1 MPSHPDKSAFLRYIN
16 GTASAVE
23 AAAVRAWLTEPT
35 NQFLARHWMEEH
47 WHSFDATSVASAAE
61 PDYEVLLQTLHQ
73 RLQFTP
79 EAAADQEDDTTSL
92 RPRSQWRYWAAAA
105 ATAALVTAGGAL
117 WWQQQNPAG
126 PLTYAT
132 TYGQTRTLHLP
143 DGSAVTLNGNSTL
156 RYAPA
161 PASGQPREVWLDGE
175 AFFAV
180 RHTPSNQRFIVHTT
194 AGFNVEV
201 LGTQFTVFRRRQEA
215 RVVLLSGKV
224 RVDFEDS
231 TRADLLMKPGELVQ
245 TQDDQPRALVHKP
258 VHTAAYASWKD
269 EKLVLDNTS
278 ITELTTRLHDT
289 YGLEVEV
296 ATPALRTR
304 RMTGTVPVQDL
315 DLLLKALEETFHL
328 KAERQQNR
336 LILSDSTAP

>member
-1 MPSHPDKSAFLRYIN
+1 MRTWLGQPS
-16 GTASAVE
+16 
-23 AAAVRAWLTEPT
+23 
-35 NQFLARHWMEEH
+35 NQLLARHWMKEH
-47 WHSFDATSVASAAE
+47 WHSFDASPHAVPAYPE
-61 PDYEVLLQTLHQ
+61 PDYEALLLTLHQ
-73 RLQFTP
+73 RLRFDVAEP
-79 EAAADQEDDTTSL
+79 VDIADDSAGGWPG
-92 RPRSQWRYWAAAA
+92 RWRYWAAAA
-105 ATAALVTAGGAL
+105 ATVAMVAGGSIL
-117 WWQQQNPAG
+117 WQQHARPA
-126 PLTYAT
+126 PQSYAT
-132 TYGQTRTLHLP
+132 TFGQTRTLHLP
-143 DGSAVTLNGNSTL
+143 DGSTVTLNGNSRL
-156 RYAPA
+156 RYAPN
-161 PASGQPREVWLDGE
+161 PAAGQPREVWLDGE
-175 AFFAV
+175 AFFSV

-258 VHTAAYASWKD
+258 VHTDAYASWKD

-278 ITELTTRLHDT
+278 MSELATRLHDT
-289 YGLEVEV
+289 YGLDVEV

-315 DLLLKALEETFHL
+315 ELLLKALEETFHL

-336 LILSDSTAP
+336 LIFSDLIAP